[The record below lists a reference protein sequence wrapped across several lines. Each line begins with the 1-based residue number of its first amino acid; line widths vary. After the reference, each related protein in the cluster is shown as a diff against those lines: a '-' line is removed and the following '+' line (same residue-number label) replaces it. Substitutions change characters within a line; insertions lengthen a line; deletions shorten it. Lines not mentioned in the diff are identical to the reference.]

1 MAEEKKKYAR
11 KVKDLKTDLA
21 GLASHKH
28 AAKGFKQEIQKYNDQ
43 MEELEDQICDDK
55 NPLKENDEEQERIK
69 AIIEQLDDINNDTES
84 RKNELAMHRQVVKK
98 QRNMPHEDLSKQN
111 SIRELKEMLRDFD
124 AQMGNQSEKKKT
136 SSKRKWPVSR
146 RNSTSCGNKRP
157 TSNPR

>member
-1 MAEEKKKYAR
+1 
-11 KVKDLKTDLA
+11 
-21 GLASHKH
+21 
-28 AAKGFKQEIQKYNDQ
+28 

-111 SIRELKEMLRDFD
+111 SIRELKEMLIAFD
-124 AQMGNQSEKKKT
+124 AQ
-136 SSKRKWPVSR
+136 KRKKRDPRGNGQFPDATQQVAETRDRHPIQDRTFASR
-146 RNSTSCGNKRP
+146 ERCL
-157 TSNPR
+157 